1 MPPRRRMPP
10 LRLTSRAPQLRLP
23 IARHLALWRRM
34 PRAPGPG
41 WPRLTPLRHVSRH
54 LLHDSRNELTS
65 LHRMLPPRSQLQTS
79 PLRAACRSTPLL
91 AGAQRPVRVARPQN
105 PTRLRRYPALLA
117 RWNERGSTPL
127 HLQLRR
133 EDASAATNRPKGNPL
148 ATRSLAPV
156 RPRVKLVQSPSPPSP
171 QIATE
176 IEMQIGS

>member
-23 IARHLALWRRM
+23 IARHLALRRRM
-34 PRAPGPG
+34 ARAPGPG

-65 LHRMLPPRSQLQTS
+65 PHRMLPPRSQLQTS

-105 PTRLRRYPALLA
+105 PTRLRRNPALLA
-117 RWNERGSTPL
+117 RWNEREA
-127 HLQLRR
+127 RR
-133 EDASAATNRPKGNPL
+133 CTFSSAGDASAATNRPKGNPL